1 MEISELYDRA
11 QVFLE
16 MNEGPRTADVDA
28 SVHVHSVREWS
39 LPEDIDDDVLSTLM
53 ESTHQLAEMTMD
65 YPGNLEQLCLS
76 VCDLKDYL
84 YDHYQDRVY
93 RRRQGI

>member
-1 MEISELYDRA
+1 
-11 QVFLE
+11 
-16 MNEGPRTADVDA
+16 
-28 SVHVHSVREWS
+28 
-39 LPEDIDDDVLSTLM
+39 M

-65 YPGNLEQLCLS
+65 YPGNLERLCLS